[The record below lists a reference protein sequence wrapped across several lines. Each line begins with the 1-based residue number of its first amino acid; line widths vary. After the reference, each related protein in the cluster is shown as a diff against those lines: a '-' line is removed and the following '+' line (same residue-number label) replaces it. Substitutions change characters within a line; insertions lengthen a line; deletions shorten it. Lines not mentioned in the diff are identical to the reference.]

1 MKSTVHTCHNQH
13 LGENK
18 PLRCTCRKK
27 ISLAEATK
35 QVEKGFAQW
44 IIKSQTTT
52 TTKEICLICSNGE
65 TKKSCQNCKKS
76 GLVEVSHQVKSFG
89 TDIVLVT
96 AGTADEKGNLVYKPV
111 LALKTPRVATIEA
124 PHIIRA
130 YVYNVIEE
138 QERVEIYGLLTLQA
152 RIEMGIGVE
161 PPDDPKTG
169 TGRNCDYGRSPF
181 ARISDERTSLG
192 IGKIGARIS
201 EGYKQINSDAKDGE
215 E

>member
-13 LGENK
+13 LGEQK
-18 PLRCTCRKK
+18 PKKCTCRKK

-44 IIKSQTTT
+44 ILKGQTTT
-52 TTKEICLICSNGE
+52 TTTEICPICSNGD
-65 TKKSCQNCKKS
+65 TKKTCQNCKKT
-76 GLVEVSHQVKSFG
+76 GEVEVSHQVKSFG

-96 AGTADEKGNLVYKPV
+96 AGTANDDGDLVYKPV
-111 LALKTPRVATIEA
+111 LALKTPRVATVEA
-124 PHIIRA
+124 PHIVRA
-130 YVYNVIEE
+130 YVNNVIEE
-138 QERVEIYGLLTLQA
+138 QERIEIYGLLTLQA
-152 RIEMGIGVE
+152 RVDMHIGVE

-192 IGKIGARIS
+192 LGKIGARIV
-201 EGYKQINSDAKDGE
+201 EGYKQINSDGKDGE